1 MPFDIKTDLRI
12 QYEKP
17 AGTWNSVQADSFE
30 VNIDRGIDI
39 EQSVLARPNVG
50 VAEVRL
56 MKSSLSDLLS
66 GPDYASNQRFRIQ
79 YLSAGLWDSVFE
91 GFIQNI
97 EMQYIVEAK
106 QLEITITAQDM
117 NRIALNTQIAV
128 FTVPSGSGRSY
139 KSLMNQLGTA
149 ITGIDSR
156 YSQAQTLSGGSTT
169 FQYAQDYLEISS
181 GELFEK
187 FLDAELGWLYST
199 RNSGMRYLTSSDV
212 DTIAGYPFDPLNLT
226 VSNVHS
232 TSNLHVCMENI
243 NLGYVSDGI
252 ANQVKVTSP
261 VTGISTTVTNS
272 ASVSAYGRQTAFFDI
287 EFQPTTGSTYATWAT
302 EVSNAANPRSI
313 RSVNAKVIRPDG
325 NVSDVL
331 QEDIGQSLQVK
342 FDSIEERYIISRM
355 VHNITPDHWDLSIGL
370 WRGI

>member
-17 AGTWNSVQADSFE
+17 AGTWNSIQADSFE
-30 VNIDRGIDI
+30 VNIDRGIDV

-117 NRIALNTQIAV
+117 NRIALNTQIAL

-139 KSLMNQLGTA
+139 KNLMNQLGTA
-149 ITGIDSR
+149 ITGIDAR

-169 FQYAQDYLEISS
+169 FQYAQDYIEISS

-187 FLDAELGWLYST
+187 FLDAELGWLYAT
-199 RNSGMRYLTSSDV
+199 RNSGMRYLTRSDV
-212 DTIAGYPFDPLNLT
+212 ATLAGYAFDPLNLT

-261 VTGISTTVTNS
+261 VTGISSTVTNS
-272 ASVSAYGRQTAFFDI
+272 ASVAAYGRQTAFFDI

-302 EVSNAANPRSI
+302 QVSNAANPRSI

-331 QEDIGQSLQVK
+331 QEDIGDSLQVK
-342 FDSIEERYIISRM
+342 FDTIEELYIISRM
-355 VHNITPDHWDLSIGL
+355 IHNITPDHWDLSIGL
-370 WRGI
+370 WKGI